1 MVVYGIPWL
10 YEKLKPYLLKIPFV
24 SLVNLNMGR
33 EVVREMVVYKPSVDA
48 AELELRSIMK
58 GGKKREQM
66 LRDFEELRTIIGGAG
81 ASDRF
86 AKDIVATVQNSKFKI
101 QN

>member
-10 YEKLKPYLLKIPFV
+10 YEKVKPYLLKIPFV

-33 EVVREMVVYKPSVDA
+33 EVVREMVVHNPSVEE
-48 AELELRSIMK
+48 AEQELRSIMK
-58 GGKKREQM
+58 GGSKREKM
-66 LRDFEELRTIIGGAG
+66 LSDFGELRTIIGGAG
-81 ASDRF
+81 ASERF
-86 AKDIVATVQNSKFKI
+86 AKAIVREIQNSKFKI